1 MPGTT
6 NFPTSLDTELEL
18 DATSLEND
26 TGIFHDV
33 VHNDHSAAI
42 VALQTK
48 VGADGSA
55 DTDSHDYKIE
65 QLRGQVFKQYVAYED
80 LAAFDV
86 VSIFYSLV
94 ASAYRVGKADPA
106 TVGEPHGIVLASV
119 TTGNV
124 ATVYPSGTLVTG
136 MSGLSATS
144 VYYLDETTPGAITT
158 TPGSWR
164 IGVALRASAL
174 FLDIHYLDGA
184 GSGSSELGITTDSTT
199 AYTLVLGD
207 AQNEVRMTNALAN
220 TVTVPP
226 NSSVAFPVG
235 SYIYVVQAGDGRTQ
249 LVAGSGVTINAAWG
263 TYIGRKFERIMLVK
277 VGTDE
282 WDAHGF
288 LTDMTITG
296 SAPDDVEGT
305 TYTGWTYT
313 ISGGL
318 GTKTST
324 HASGT
329 LPTGVAYNG
338 TTHTLDTGSL
348 SADGTFNYRI
358 TATDERGAQAPMDD
372 TVVISNAPI
381 YAVWDSSKLQTGNT
395 LSFGDRTLTGGST
408 QQYSIATVGKSSG
421 KWAFRVGAGGASLNT
436 DSGGSGYMVGLCGS
450 PLTGGA
456 WPNSNSYLGNGGS
469 GATEQI
475 GYWEN
480 STIYRRL
487 SGGSGDGS
495 AVTTAYDPDND
506 VIEFL
511 VDLDAGTPT
520 CRIRKQTNAT
530 GSFVDVATYNLP
542 TGKTWYPAYTI
553 WSSGNKITIDAGQS
567 GFTASVGGYT
577 DGWYS

>member
-1 MPGTT
+1 
-6 NFPTSLDTELEL
+6 
-18 DATSLEND
+18 
-26 TGIFHDV
+26 
-33 VHNDHSAAI
+33 
-42 VALQTK
+42 
-48 VGADGSA
+48 
-55 DTDSHDYKIE
+55 
-65 QLRGQVFKQYVAYED
+65 
-80 LAAFDV
+80 
-86 VSIFYSLV
+86 
-94 ASAYRVGKADPA
+94 
-106 TVGEPHGIVLASV
+106 
-119 TTGNV
+119 
-124 ATVYPSGTLVTG
+124 
-136 MSGLSATS
+136 
-144 VYYLDETTPGAITT
+144 
-158 TPGSWR
+158 
-164 IGVALRASAL
+164 
-174 FLDIHYLDGA
+174 
-184 GSGSSELGITTDSTT
+184 
-199 AYTLVLGD
+199 
-207 AQNEVRMTNALAN
+207 
-220 TVTVPP
+220 
-226 NSSVAFPVG
+226 
-235 SYIYVVQAGDGRTQ
+235 
-249 LVAGSGVTINAAWG
+249 
-263 TYIGRKFERIMLVK
+263 MLVK

-358 TATDERGAQAPMDD
+358 TATDERGAQAHMDD

-456 WPNSNSYLGNGGS
+456 WPNSNSYLGNG
-469 GATEQI
+469 
-475 GYWEN
+475 
-480 STIYRRL
+480 
-487 SGGSGDGS
+487 
-495 AVTTAYDPDND
+495 

-520 CRIRKQTNAT
+520 CRIRTQTNAT